1 MHFDVGHLHGNRILH
16 LSFAS
21 PNNERTIESTIYMLA
36 NRTVISIYQS
46 SYLWY
51 DKIIIGA
58 TFRFFFFFFYIK
70 KDMEGK
76 MGSFNTLL
84 TNWASVRS

>member
-21 PNNERTIESTIYMLA
+21 NNERTIESNIYMLA

-58 TFRFFFFFFYIK
+58 TFRFFFFFTLK

-84 TNWASVRS
+84 TNWARV

>member
-46 SYLWY
+46 SYL
-51 DKIIIGA
+51 
-58 TFRFFFFFFYIK
+58 
-70 KDMEGK
+70 
-76 MGSFNTLL
+76 
-84 TNWASVRS
+84 